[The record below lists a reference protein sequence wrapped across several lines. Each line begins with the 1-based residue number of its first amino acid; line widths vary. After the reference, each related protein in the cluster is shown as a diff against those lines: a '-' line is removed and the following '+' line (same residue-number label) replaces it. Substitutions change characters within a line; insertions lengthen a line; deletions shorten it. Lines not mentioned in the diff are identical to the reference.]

1 MQQEVDASGVSETC
15 YTAQKIF
22 LSKSS
27 VDRIDP
33 IRQSLM
39 SNASMYQLLIAPRPA
54 ELAQWIKV
62 YGKVNDKIPPAIA
75 ALEAELR
82 ALMGDVEEPQT

>member
-1 MQQEVDASGVSETC
+1 
-15 YTAQKIF
+15 
-22 LSKSS
+22 
-27 VDRIDP
+27 
-33 IRQSLM
+33 
-39 SNASMYQLLIAPRPA
+39 MYQLLIAPRPA